1 VSTLASCGALS
12 GGEKLVW
19 GAILFAVTALYLA
32 GIVVPVLL
40 AKRGERRYLAGCGL
54 AAFAIGAALLLAPG
68 GIDDAF
74 GTRLFFA
81 AAIGAG
87 IGLGVFGVRRAGMG
101 IRRARLVSYLVVPT
115 LSGASFA
122 AGFVVLLLGL
132 LVFTDACLD

>member
-1 VSTLASCGALS
+1 VPALGACDAVS

-19 GAILFAVTALYLA
+19 GAILFTVTALYLA
-32 GIVVPVLL
+32 GIVVPILL

-54 AAFAIGAALLLAPG
+54 AAFLAGAALIFTPG

-87 IGLGVFGVRRAGMG
+87 IGLGVFGIRRAGMG
-101 IRRARLVSYLVVPT
+101 IRGARLVSYLVVPT
-115 LSGASFA
+115 LSAASFA
-122 AGFVVLLLGL
+122 AGFAVLLLGL